1 MGVESHFE
9 TGIHEKQEVGKKNA
23 GCKPSSNWLI
33 GFVLRTLSSSMD
45 LFVGQRVWHV
55 RNVD

>member
-1 MGVESHFE
+1 MGSKKW
-9 TGIHEKQEVGKKNA
+9 EKYA

-33 GFVLRTLSSSMD
+33 GSVLRTLSSSMD
-45 LFVGQRVWHV
+45 LFVGQCIWHV